1 MYTTF
6 CLSIHTSVAIWVV
19 FLFWLLWICQYCEYM
34 NAGIQISL
42 CSFLLSLLMDIYP
55 EVGLLDQMVILFTFL
70 RNFHPIFHSDYT
82 ILYSYQQCRKVP
94 FIFSPWLFL
103 EVCGILYPWPGI
115 EPVLPAVEHG
125 ALIIGPPGNS
135 QEGSSFF
142 TSLPSTCN
150 FLFCILFSF

>member
-1 MYTTF
+1 M
-6 CLSIHTSVAIWVV
+6 LS
-19 FLFWLLWICQYCEYM
+19 LFTCWWFASHQHLVCFHILATM
-34 NAGIQISL
+34 NNFVTIRGKQISL
-42 CSFLLSLLMDIYP
+42 WVLTFLGIYSK
-55 EVGLLDQMVILFTFL
+55 VKLLDQMVILFTFL